1 MDEGVSGE
9 PAEHRFSRGMSA
21 RYTGILLLMAA
32 LAVLAASAGC
42 LATAIGEV
50 TYDGEALQVAVEN
63 SGEPVENAVLQVKI
77 MEVDLFEQQKVF
89 SQARHIN
96 LDSGENNY
104 SIEVDLQPGTYRAF
118 LNIFIDDE
126 RGASVIRD
134 LEVAV

>member
-1 MDEGVSGE
+1 
-9 PAEHRFSRGMSA
+9 
-21 RYTGILLLMAA
+21 MAA

-118 LNIFIDDE
+118 LNIFIGDE